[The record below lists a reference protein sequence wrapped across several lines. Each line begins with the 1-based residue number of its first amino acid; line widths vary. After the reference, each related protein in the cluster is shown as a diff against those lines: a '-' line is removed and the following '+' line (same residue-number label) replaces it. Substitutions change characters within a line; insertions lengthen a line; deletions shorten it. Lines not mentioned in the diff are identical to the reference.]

1 MSLQYPPLSND
12 DDFDLDELDEAA
24 DETPTDTTAP
34 EVDPRAKKL
43 TEWDEAPSCRGSAAP
58 RTGIE
63 DGDEDTISA
72 RLVYEGT
79 DEAERDRRIAAADP
93 DFEP

>member
-1 MSLQYPPLSND
+1 MMNMENPSPND
-12 DDFDLDELDEAA
+12 DEDFEPEELNEAA

-34 EVDPRAKKL
+34 EVDTRTKTL
-43 TEWDEAPSCRGSAAP
+43 TEWDEAPSSHGSAVP
-58 RTGIE
+58 KTE
-63 DGDEDTISA
+63 VDDEDTISQ

-79 DEAERDRRIAAADP
+79 DEAERERRIAAADP